1 MKRLSIFRLR
11 LGQAW
16 LMIAWLIAGGC
27 ADPLEQ
33 RTTQEVQG
41 QFERGVTGQ
50 GTLGPMQR
58 SSEDVAGQHSIPETH
73 P

>member
-1 MKRLSIFRLR
+1 MRPLSIPL
-11 LGQAW
+11 A
-16 LMIAWLIAGGC
+16 IAWLALSGC

-33 RTTQEVQG
+33 RTTGEVQK

-50 GTLGPMQR
+50 GTIGPFER
-58 SSEDVAGQHSIPETH
+58 APDDPAAEHSVPQTH

>member
-1 MKRLSIFRLR
+1 MKRVSIL
-11 LGQAW
+11 LA
-16 LMIAWLIAGGC
+16 IACFIVGGC
-27 ADPLEQ
+27 ADPMEQ

-50 GTLGPMQR
+50 GTLGPLER
-58 SSEDVAGQHSIPETH
+58 SPGDPAGEHGVPQTH

>member
-1 MKRLSIFRLR
+1 
-11 LGQAW
+11 
-16 LMIAWLIAGGC
+16 MIAWLIAGGC

-50 GTLGPMQR
+50 GTIGPLER
-58 SSEDVAGQHSIPETH
+58 SPDDPASEHSVPQTH